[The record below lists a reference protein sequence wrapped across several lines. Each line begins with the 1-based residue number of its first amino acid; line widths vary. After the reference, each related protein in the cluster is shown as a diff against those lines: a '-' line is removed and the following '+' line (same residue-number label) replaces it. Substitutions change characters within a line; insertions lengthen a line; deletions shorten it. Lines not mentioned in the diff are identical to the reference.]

1 MYKLF
6 AEKNVN
12 ILIVVQKIAKE
23 AKSLNESLYAKK
35 EVNNKNKNLPDILPK
50 RFIKPKLFFIYFI
63 NIFFKSIFYT
73 FSSLLKNNTSIN
85 EKNINPQCLDKMFSV
100 KKFNPTS
107 IQNDTLKISKGNRE
121 ILNK

>member
-73 FSSLLKNNTSIN
+73 FSSLLNNSTSIN

>member
-73 FSSLLKNNTSIN
+73 FSSLLNNNTSIN

-107 IQNDTLKISKGNRE
+107 IQNDTLKISKGYRE

>member
-73 FSSLLKNNTSIN
+73 FSSLLNNNTIIN

>member
-12 ILIVVQKIAKE
+12 ILVVVQKIAKE

-35 EVNNKNKNLPDILPK
+35 DVNNKNKNLPDILPK

-63 NIFFKSIFYT
+63 NISFKSIFYN
-73 FSSLLKNNTSIN
+73 FLVFIK
-85 EKNINPQCLDKMFSV
+85 
-100 KKFNPTS
+100 
-107 IQNDTLKISKGNRE
+107 
-121 ILNK
+121 

>member
-12 ILIVVQKIAKE
+12 ILVVVQKIAKE

-73 FSSLLKNNTSIN
+73 FSSLLNNNTSIN

>member
-73 FSSLLKNNTSIN
+73 FSSLLNNNTSIN